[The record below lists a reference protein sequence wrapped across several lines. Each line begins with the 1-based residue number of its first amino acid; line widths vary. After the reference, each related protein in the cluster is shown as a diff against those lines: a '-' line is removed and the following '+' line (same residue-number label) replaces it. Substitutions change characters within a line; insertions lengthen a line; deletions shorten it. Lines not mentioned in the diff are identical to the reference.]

1 MTHHASSVLARARP
15 VKGSSQGVLREALKA
30 SGAKRI
36 LDLGCGQ
43 GDLAARLSAEG
54 YEVVGIDPREDAVA
68 KARLRTPDAR
78 FEVAT
83 AEALPED
90 LGLFDAAVFVN
101 ALHHVAPER
110 MADALTGALRALKP
124 GGELLVIEPLAAG
137 GFFRV
142 MQPVE
147 DETEIRALA
156 IEAVEAAISDG
167 RAELKDLKRW
177 ERENVFASLEE
188 FVASLTAVEPERAE
202 AAARNK
208 SRLAQAWRE
217 NISPRDGK
225 AVLVQPLVCWRLEA
239 PSA

>member
-1 MTHHASSVLARARP
+1 MTHRAFSARL
-15 VKGSSQGVLREALKA
+15 VKGSSQSVLREALQA
-30 SGAKRI
+30 LGARRV

-43 GDLAARLSAEG
+43 GELVGRLTAAG
-54 YEVVGIDPREDAVA
+54 YEAVGIDPRPEAVA
-68 KARLRTPDAR
+68 EARRRTPAAR
-78 FEVAT
+78 FEVAA

-110 MADALTGALRALKP
+110 MGAALAGALSALRS

-137 GFFRV
+137 SFFRV

-156 IEAVEAAISDG
+156 IEAVEAAISER

-177 ERENVFASLEE
+177 ERETIFASLEE
-188 FVASLTAVEPERAE
+188 FVASLTAVDPERADSAE
-202 AAARNK
+202 RNK
-208 SRLAQAWRE
+208 AKIAQAWRE

-225 AVLVQPLVCWRLEA
+225 AVLVQPLICWRLGAA
-239 PSA
+239 PS